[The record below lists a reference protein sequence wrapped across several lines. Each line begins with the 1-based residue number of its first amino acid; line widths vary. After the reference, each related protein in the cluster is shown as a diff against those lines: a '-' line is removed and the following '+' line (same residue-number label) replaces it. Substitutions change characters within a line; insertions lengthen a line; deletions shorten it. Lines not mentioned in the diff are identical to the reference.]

1 MSVGLSHVLGLGLAA
16 ALGGAVG
23 LEREM
28 HGQPAGLRTHMVLS
42 IGAALATELS
52 ILFSEVLS
60 PAGNPS
66 DPARLAAQVISGVGF
81 LGAGAIVRY
90 GANIKGLTTAAS
102 LWTTAIVGVACGS
115 GFGQLAGTAAVMVV
129 ATLRVVR
136 KIERRLFSSYHSHS
150 LELSLEDRPGVVRDL
165 HAELMGLGIRV
176 VSTSVSVAGP
186 TALSVSM
193 VVRKPDGLT
202 FDKLIGAMR
211 TRVGAQRIRI
221 E

>member
-1 MSVGLSHVLGLGLAA
+1 MVDALGEVLGLGLAA
-16 ALGGAVG
+16 VLGGAVG

-42 IGAALATELS
+42 IGAALAAELS
-52 ILFSEVLS
+52 ILFSQVLTA
-60 PAGNPS
+60 PGHPS

-102 LWTTAIVGVACGS
+102 LWTTAIVGLACGS
-115 GFGQLAGTAAVMVV
+115 GFGPLAAVGAVMVV
-129 ATLRVVR
+129 ATLRLVR
-136 KIERRLFSSYHSHS
+136 VLERRLFSSYHAHS
-150 LELSLEDRPGVVRDL
+150 LELSLEDRPGIVRDL
-165 HAELMGLGIRV
+165 HSALGSLGIKV
-176 VSTSVSVAGP
+176 VSTSVSVVGP
-186 TALSVSM
+186 TALSVSL
-193 VVRKPDGLT
+193 VVRKPDDLT

-211 TRVGAQRIRI
+211 TQVGAQRIRI

>member
-1 MSVGLSHVLGLGLAA
+1 MGAGFSQALGLFLAA
-16 ALGGAVG
+16 VVGGAVG
-23 LEREM
+23 LEREL

-42 IGAALATELS
+42 IGASLAAELS
-52 ILFSEVLS
+52 ILFSHAFTV
-60 PAGNPS
+60 PGHPS

-102 LWTTAIVGVACGS
+102 LWTTAILGLACGS
-115 GFGQLAGTAAVMVV
+115 GFGGLAAVGAVMVV
-129 ATLRVVR
+129 VTLRVVR
-136 KIERRLFSSYHSHS
+136 AVERRFFSSYHSHA
-150 LELSLEDRPGVVRDL
+150 LELSLEDRPGIVRDL
-165 HAELMGLGIRV
+165 QAALEGLGIRV
-176 VSTSVSVAGP
+176 MSTSVSVVGP
-186 TALSVSM
+186 TALNVSM

-211 TRVGAQRIRI
+211 TQVGAQQIRI